1 MPRFFCTGL
10 LSSFGPF
17 IGMLFS
23 QIQIGV
29 YLLNVRCKCIQSYYM
44 KQIRLAPLLNWLCG
58 WPGISFRTGIHSPT
72 KSIVFLLKATTKYI
86 SNIIM
91 FAKQKNELGPSAE
104 SRTPNCEKKLVIN
117 FFNALLLGLSRF
129 LLV

>member
-44 KQIRLAPLLNWLCG
+44 KKIRLATLLNWLCG
-58 WPGISFRTGIHSPT
+58 WSWISFMTGMHRPT
-72 KSIVFLLKATTKYI
+72 KSIVFVLKAATKYI

-104 SRTPNCEKKLVIN
+104 SRTPNCKKKLVTN
-117 FFNALLLGLSRF
+117 FFSAFSLGLSRF